1 MQSIRTRQL
10 RADLA
15 YDGSTYTT
23 AKPWDL
29 ATGSTLSDAAI
40 ATEAYVTSA
49 VAAGAHAHVDAYVF
63 VDSNRSSETYTE
75 TGSEVAPYRTLSAAV
90 STKLADN
97 QTDLVVFKLAPGT
110 YTGTISRD
118 KATANQTFEILGSGS
133 GNTFIK
139 GSTSWDATTSHVLY
153 FRDFLSIKIRDV
165 TISNG
170 AYGIYTRSTPLVRI
184 ENCVFTHLGSS
195 GTNHGFERT
204 QAQMAAD
211 WATQGSVGSN
221 RSDGGVMRIRSSSDV
236 VIRNCTAGFTLRGFR
251 LQNCSQGRIIGCTVR
266 SSLESAFYLAAS
278 DYTGAT
284 GCSNFFISDCRA
296 EDVFHNGYLVIGG
309 SDNTIVG
316 CRAYNC
322 ASSAVVGWHTQD
334 LRVQGCVFDK
344 CTHKTYIGIGGLGD
358 TYGCVMFVGKE
369 NITDTSGYMLTALNN
384 SMLRCGQGR
393 ASAIVAFWFGA
404 LDDTVTSF
412 RAVLDGNNTDAA
424 TVVHKDDQDIPLT
437 STQYPAAPSQA
448 EFDSLESDV
457 GDNTTAIAGLG
468 FSGTADKAVVTD
480 SAGSLS
486 TSAVTKSQ
494 LLHLQ
499 NVSSDIKNQ
508 FDNRLKLD
516 TAQTLSSG
524 WLTIQKTNDDASLW
538 VTRSG
543 SSTLKLEAK
552 NGYGRIRYSGA
563 KFDMWSSGRYKMD
576 GSHLQLPMNASAPT
590 DNAANSKGGLWVDST
605 TSPHKLM
612 FHDGVVWKEV
622 SLS

>member
-1 MQSIRTRQL
+1 M
-10 RADLA
+10 
-15 YDGSTYTT
+15 
-23 AKPWDL
+23 
-29 ATGSTLSDAAI
+29 
-40 ATEAYVTSA
+40 
-49 VAAGAHAHVDAYVF
+49 
-63 VDSNRSSETYTE
+63 
-75 TGSEVAPYRTLSAAV
+75 
-90 STKLADN
+90 
-97 QTDLVVFKLAPGT
+97 
-110 YTGTISRD
+110 
-118 KATANQTFEILGSGS
+118 
-133 GNTFIK
+133 
-139 GSTSWDATTSHVLY
+139 
-153 FRDFLSIKIRDV
+153 
-165 TISNG
+165 
-170 AYGIYTRSTPLVRI
+170 
-184 ENCVFTHLGSS
+184 
-195 GTNHGFERT
+195 
-204 QAQMAAD
+204 
-211 WATQGSVGSN
+211 
-221 RSDGGVMRIRSSSDV
+221 
-236 VIRNCTAGFTLRGFR
+236 
-251 LQNCSQGRIIGCTVR
+251 
-266 SSLESAFYLAAS
+266 
-278 DYTGAT
+278 
-284 GCSNFFISDCRA
+284 
-296 EDVFHNGYLVIGG
+296 FHNGYLVIGG

-358 TYGCVMFVGKE
+358 TYGCVQFGGKE

-424 TVVHKDDQDIPLT
+424 TVVPKDDQDIPLT
-437 STQYPAAPSQA
+437 STQYPAVPSQA

-499 NVSSDIKNQ
+499 NVSSDIKDQ

-524 WLTIQKTNDDASLW
+524 WLTIQQTNNDATLW

-590 DNAANSKGGLWVDST
+590 DNAANSKGGLWVDTT